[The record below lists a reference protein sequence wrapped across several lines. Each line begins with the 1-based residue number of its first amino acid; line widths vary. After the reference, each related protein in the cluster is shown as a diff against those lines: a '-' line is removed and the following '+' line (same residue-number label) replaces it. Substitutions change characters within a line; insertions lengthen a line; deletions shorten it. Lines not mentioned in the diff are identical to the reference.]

1 MLIDKR
7 RFRLLPKSPA
17 VYLLTCAVPVI
28 LTGITGC
35 AMWRGE
41 LGDSHNRRVEAH
53 LRDVRKT
60 DLRSLSTAS
69 PRTIEDE
76 LDTVRQRR
84 NTNAPT
90 SLSDD
95 SGDIELSVA
104 QLRLETLQN
113 NLDLDVIFIDPSL
126 AETYVSE
133 EQAKFDATIM
143 GGVRYERKNPPRLD
157 SDLVE
162 FTSDTKELDK
172 KTVKLTEVEQTKEN
186 VAFDLGIEA
195 PLPTGGKVKLRNIFD
210 ERNKLSPERFEQ
222 YVSGMKF
229 SYSQPLLRGAGVP
242 ANTAS
247 IRLARLGSQ
256 AVTAK
261 TKLSAIRV
269 LAGAEK
275 AYWKLYGARKMLDV
289 RIQQYNLAFDNLE
302 LVRKRAEQ
310 GLSPEIEIV
319 RAEVGV
325 ARRAESLIVAETALK
340 IQQRELKRILNL
352 GDVTLDS
359 PHVVNVTSQPQLL
372 RFVFQRDALADSALI
387 NRMEMLEIELKLAA
401 DAIKIGLA
409 RNNALPLFVLDFE
422 YGILDRQG
430 SFGTAYNGMWDFDN
444 TELSVG
450 LRGEIP
456 VTNDAREAQLRR
468 ATIARSQRLATRTQ
482 RELAIRQEVYDAL
495 DVLDQNWQRILAARQ
510 NAVVSGVNYQA
521 ELKQFEEGLRTMRE
535 VLEVLTQLGDAQVR
549 EVKAIVA
556 YQAAQIDLAFA
567 TGTLLGYS
575 GLDLTSL
582 SLDNHLQ

>member
-1 MLIDKR
+1 
-7 RFRLLPKSPA
+7 
-17 VYLLTCAVPVI
+17 
-28 LTGITGC
+28 
-35 AMWRGE
+35 MWRGE
-41 LGDSHNRRVEAH
+41 LSDSHNRRVESH
-53 LRDVRKT
+53 LGDIHKIE
-60 DLRSLSTAS
+60 LGSLSSSS
-69 PRTIEDE
+69 PGTIEDE
-76 LDTVRQRR
+76 LDTARQRR
-84 NTNAPT
+84 DTGA
-90 SLSDD
+90 LSPGAGV
-95 SGDIELSVA
+95 SEDIALSVE

-113 NLDLDVIFIDPSL
+113 NLDLDVMFIDPSL
-126 AETYVSE
+126 AQTFVGE
-133 EQAKFDATIM
+133 EQAKFDATIL

-157 SDLVE
+157 GDLVE
-162 FTSDTKELDK
+162 FSSDTKELDK

-195 PLPTGGKVKLRNIFD
+195 PLPTGGKVKLRNVFD

-222 YVSGMKF
+222 FVSGLKF
-229 SYSQPLLRGAGVP
+229 SLSQPLLRGAGVE

-247 IRLARLGSQ
+247 IRLARLDAQ
-256 AVTAK
+256 AITAR

-275 AYWKLYGARKMLDV
+275 AYWKLYGARNTLDV

-325 ARRAESLIVAETALK
+325 ARRAESLIIAETDLR
-340 IQQRELKRILNL
+340 IQQRELKRILNMN
-352 GDVTLDS
+352 GVTLDS
-359 PHVVNVTSQPQLL
+359 SATINVSSQPQLL
-372 RFVFQRDALADSALI
+372 RFEFERDALAESAVT

-401 DAIKIGLA
+401 DAIKIDLA
-409 RNNALPLFVLDFE
+409 RNKALPLFVLDFE

-430 SFGTAYNGMWDFDN
+430 QFGTAFNGMWDFDN

-456 VTNDAREAQLRR
+456 VTNNAREAQLRR
-468 ATIARSQRLATRTQ
+468 ASIARVQRLATKAQ
-482 RELAIRQEVYDAL
+482 REMAIKQEVYDAL

-510 NAVVSGVNYQA
+510 NVIVSGVNYEA
-521 ELKQFEEGLRTMRE
+521 ELKQFDQGLRTMRE
-535 VLEVLTQLGDAQVR
+535 VLEVLTQLGDAQIR

-567 TGTLLGYS
+567 TGTLLGYA
-575 GLDLTSL
+575 GLDLTPMPLASRI
-582 SLDNHLQ
+582 Q